1 MVVPTGGSVWATCSP
16 PRLLEMTS
24 TNRHSGENVTMRVTN
39 IDTNAHV
46 TYAMADYPKMELGK
60 K

>member
-1 MVVPTGGSVWATCSP
+1 VPADYPQGM
-16 PRLLEMTS
+16 LLQMTS
-24 TNRHSGENVTMRVTN
+24 TNNKTAEKVTMTVTK

-46 TYAMADYPKMELGK
+46 TYAMADYPKMDASK

>member
-1 MVVPTGGSVWATCSP
+1 M
-16 PRLLEMTS
+16 LLQMTS
-24 TNRHSGENVTMRVTN
+24 VNTKSGEKVTMTVTN

-46 TYAMADYPKMELGK
+46 TYAMADYPRMDMGK

>member
-1 MVVPTGGSVWATCSP
+1 
-16 PRLLEMTS
+16 MTS